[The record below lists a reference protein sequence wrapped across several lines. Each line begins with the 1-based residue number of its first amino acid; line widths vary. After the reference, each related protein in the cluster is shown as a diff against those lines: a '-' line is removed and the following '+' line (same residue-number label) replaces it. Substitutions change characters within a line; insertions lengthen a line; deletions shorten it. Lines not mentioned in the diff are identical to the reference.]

1 MSSRSFCRKRCRS
14 SMVSP
19 RCVPPV
25 RRCAYGRFRRSSRAT
40 HRRPFRRSAARSAE
54 GSRFSVIKMMRYSG
68 RSPRRIA
75 ESQDGGYFSNFG
87 NAGFIW
93 SHGCASDVHTSTCG
107 LNQLGSSKLAVLIA
121 TNWKTASGLTTIG
134 EPQSGQKPRRVL
146 PPISLGEAWK
156 RSEPCKSLKASV
168 GTMAKDENG
177 PPLDRWQSRQ

>member
-1 MSSRSFCRKRCRS
+1 MRFLWNYQEDKP
-14 SMVSP
+14 MTIA
-19 RCVPPV
+19 
-25 RRCAYGRFRRSSRAT
+25 RRELMYIGAAAT
-40 HRRPFRRSAARSAE
+40 ATVGLRGAKAQAPAGF
-54 GSRFSVIKMMRYSG
+54 
-68 RSPRRIA
+68 A

-121 TNWKTASGLTTIG
+121 TNWGTESGLTTIG

-168 GTMAKDENG
+168 GTMTKDENG
-177 PPLDRWQSRQ
+177 PPLDCWQSRQ

>member
-1 MSSRSFCRKRCRS
+1 VLDFDSDGKSKIPRSIPATTPACYLDLAAVPLCQPTTGFSSHAIEE
-14 SMVSP
+14 
-19 RCVPPV
+19 
-25 RRCAYGRFRRSSRAT
+25 RRQEA
-40 HRRPFRRSAARSAE
+40 
-54 GSRFSVIKMMRYSG
+54 RYSRTYPIAAG
-68 RSPRRIA
+68 FA

-121 TNWKTASGLTTIG
+121 TNWGTESGLTTIG

-168 GTMAKDENG
+168 GTMTKDENG
-177 PPLDRWQSRQ
+177 PPLDCWQSRQ